1 MDTQAREDKQL
12 TLVFDVTVNTL
23 LGYSTKSIRN
33 GKFCRVLSIR
43 KYLAAINKNKQQ
55 NYTIIHT
62 ARKDLQYIQTL
73 ATWVRSSVLVL
84 NINAFV
90 PSSHFPDDVSA
101 FRVPRSLS
109 AWKVRAAR
117 STDSPTF
124 QSIHQMFQTLLF
136 CTFVRRKK

>member
-1 MDTQAREDKQL
+1 MDTQVREGKLL
-12 TLVFDVTVNTL
+12 TLVFDVNVNTL

-33 GKFCRVLSIR
+33 GKFGRVLSIR

-62 ARKDLQYIQTL
+62 ARKDVYSNIGNLGPIECF
-73 ATWVRSSVLVL
+73 SSKYTCICPITPL
-84 NINAFV
+84 
-90 PSSHFPDDVSA
+90 PDDVSA

-117 STDSPTF
+117 STDGPTF
-124 QSIHQMFQTLLF
+124 QSIHQMFQTLFF